1 MHSPSLRIPLRASV
15 LWLAALRHR
24 LGAWRSALQPARMRW
39 AQARSLR
46 RAERELAAMSLQ
58 ALRDIGAPEAL
69 LSRRQLDDDRRQQ
82 LRRDGLHLPG

>member
-1 MHSPSLRIPLRASV
+1 MYSPSLRIPLRASV

-69 LSRRQLDDDRRQQ
+69 LSRRRLDDDRSQR